1 MIYSE
6 LLKKTA
12 QNLRKEKKELVEPQ
26 IYMGLESSINKHAET
41 LYELV
46 IQSDLSY
53 CWVKKSDDGRYLFAL
68 YDQEEKEDLLRYC
81 QKLVDTAV
89 NEAIK
94 LPVDKEYINN
104 IIVAK
109 NHGDLLFR
117 NVSPDWLETEKMR
130 KQDPLLWVFSRDKY
144 LTNLMLENNPVA
156 VELSCVAELVFPSAT
171 SAEMKEINQV
181 LISAYQSV
189 EDIVRE
195 EEIIKPFSLSETIS
209 VFSSILELR
218 CDGMEEIKYDG
229 MEEIECDDME
239 EIECFSVIKD
249 LKELDVSSIISH
261 GTLIPIV
268 DKLKN
273 ELPKSVDFCKFA
285 FPELYSPVNENTWPI
300 LCEGVGDIGIPSLID
315 LCLQS
320 YKEKEVP
327 TTEKCLKSLAA
338 HLFLLASGIKAKSIQ
353 TCIEQAA
360 IKIAKA
366 EKVSVSL
373 VQDVLGEFTASLDD
387 VLNKNKGFEV
397 LI

>member
-81 QKLVDTAV
+81 KKLVDTAV
-89 NEAIK
+89 KEAIE
-94 LPVDKEYINN
+94 LPLNNEYINN

-109 NHGDLLFR
+109 NHGDLSLCQ
-117 NVSPDWLETEKMR
+117 VSPDWLETEKMR
-130 KQDPLLWVFSRDKY
+130 KQDPLLWGFSRDKY

-156 VELSCVAELVFPSAT
+156 VELSYVAELVFPSAT
-171 SAEMKEINQV
+171 STEMKEINQA

-189 EDIVRE
+189 VDIVRE
-195 EEIIKPFSLSETIS
+195 DEIIQPFSLSETIS
-209 VFSSILELR
+209 VFSSILELK
-218 CDGMEEIKYDG
+218 CDGMEEIG
-229 MEEIECDDME
+229 F
-239 EIECFSVIKD
+239 FSVIED
-249 LKELDVSSIISH
+249 LEELDRSSIILHS
-261 GTLIPIV
+261 TLIPIV
-268 DKLKN
+268 DKLQN

-285 FPELYSPVNENTWPI
+285 FPELYSPINEKTWPI
-300 LCEGVGDIGIPSLID
+300 LCESVGEINIPSLID

-320 YKEKEVP
+320 YKEKKVP
-327 TTEKCLKSLAA
+327 TPEKCLKSLAA

-366 EKVSVSL
+366 EEVSVSL

-387 VLNKNKGFEV
+387 VLSE
-397 LI
+397 LPSDIALL